1 MNIQA
6 PQNPRRSWYGPR
18 LARQLDRFDRMLD
31 GLGEA
36 IPSAVQM
43 AVEESMEKALCV
55 ALCRM
60 LSRIYAAIDPTPIA
74 PPTQSNGVADDQI

>member
-6 PQNPRRSWYGPR
+6 PHSPRRSWYGPR

-36 IPSAVQM
+36 IPAAVQM
-43 AVEESMEKALCV
+43 AVEESIEKALCI

-60 LSRIYAAIDPTPIA
+60 LSRVYAAIDPTPAA
-74 PPTQSNGVADDQI
+74 PPAESNSVAEQRG